1 MIVAKGIIG
10 IVVAVVATIGGL
22 YLYSVWR
29 VSQLVDDG
37 IAGMTKPMYMCQK
50 LDGIRQ
56 TDSVSAECEASET
69 KCEDRKAYCGYNTK
83 EMCENTDPGS
93 RQLCTWDDSKKTCTP
108 SVLKDPV
115 WVTVGQKGAESKCN
129 QLNNQKLCD
138 ASTDCSWYWPDCT
151 TCIQDSNGK
160 TEFLKKNPQ
169 YQVSGSSSDNSS
181 NAASSPIVEPSAK
194 STPSSPATTDD
205 TKLKKADPVQ
215 TAASGEPSAKPTPSP
230 GSAATTD
237 DPKSNKAG
245 AGQTATSAPPKT
257 GGVIVNQSNT
267 HLDSV
272 QSYFFE

>member
-1 MIVAKGIIG
+1 MIVLKILIG
-10 IVVAVVATIGGL
+10 IAAILGGL
-22 YLYSVWR
+22 YLISVWR
-29 VSQLVDDG
+29 MYQLVDDG

-181 NAASSPIVEPSAK
+181 NAASSPIVEPSTK
-194 STPSSPATTDD
+194 STPQPSSSATTDD

-215 TAASGEPSAKPTPSP
+215 TAASEAPSAKPTPSP

-257 GGVIVNQSNT
+257 SGVFVNQSNT